1 MSLPPPPWKGKLCDL
16 CGEEC
21 DAATD
26 YLRIVDCSRSGDGPS
41 PCPNECNSYH
51 KECLEQY
58 MKKCGT
64 RYRHAGF
71 PCPRGTSTASKHRAS
86 PCTGVVVKT
95 HPVEK
100 KKVVKPPPPLPKWRQ
115 PRLVVPPPP
124 PPPPPKKVTR
134 LPAAHVHL
142 PAPPPPPA
150 PLMPAPAPPA
160 VPCVGAEFAD
170 ALSKAQQRNLRRHD
184 KRVAQAKRRDLA
196 LDAIRRARRRELGHH
211 LESFGFAAHA
221 CVAAVHQFGA
231 DTHASIEWLVSRG
244 RASEAPHPPD
254 FNGRASEAPHPPD
267 FNGRA
272 SEAPHPPDFNGGPT
286 SDVNIDAETQS
297 LERFLAA
304 NADADSVYEAVLLA
318 NGDVDLAFARY
329 TSRIKDEEDAEF
341 SALMSTL
348 TGVAV

>member
-254 FNGRASEAPHPPD
+254 FNG
-267 FNGRA
+267 
-272 SEAPHPPDFNGGPT
+272 GPT